1 MKNKKVLV
9 VDDENDSVSFLEA
22 ILKEQ
27 GLDVISASDGEAGLN
42 KARSESPDLVFL
54 DVQMPKIDGFDVF
67 KILRDDEKTKEIPII
82 MLTGIEEK
90 IGIGFSKKDMKEFY
104 HEEPEEYLEKP
115 IEPEKVISAVKRILE
130 T

>member
-22 ILKEQ
+22 ILKEL
-27 GLDVISASDGEAGLN
+27 GLDLISENDGEEGLN

-82 MLTGIEEK
+82 MLTGIDEK
-90 IGIGFSKKDMKEFY
+90 IGIGFSKEDMKEFY
-104 HEEPEEYLEKP
+104 HEEPQEYLEKP
-115 IEPEKVISAVKRILE
+115 IDPEKVISAVKKVLKI
-130 T
+130 

>member
-90 IGIGFSKKDMKEFY
+90 IGIGFSKEDMKEFY

-130 T
+130 I